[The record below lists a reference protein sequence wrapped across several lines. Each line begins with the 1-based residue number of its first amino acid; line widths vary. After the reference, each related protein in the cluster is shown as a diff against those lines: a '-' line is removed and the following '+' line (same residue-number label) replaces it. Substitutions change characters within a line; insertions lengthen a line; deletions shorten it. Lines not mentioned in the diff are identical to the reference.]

1 MVGTNLFNNNN
12 TVIFV
17 SAFTMTLN
25 CPMNFTLFPFD
36 TQRCKIEMGLPED
49 VTTKLDL
56 DVSDSLNDYKGYN
69 MQVCLCIISFVSIN
83 SLPMHCGKVLPSNK
97 KTSSIAGFT
106 LEMERK
112 PTTFAFLYILPSGRS
127 QLVYSRQF
135 ESMKCSKASFCLFLS
150 SALFVVV
157 SEISF
162 LIPPSAYPA
171 RCGLLLTTLLVRCSS
186 IGHCGN
192 SKQRNDV

>member
-1 MVGTNLFNNNN
+1 MWTPFSAMQIGEYTIDVKEVFGEKMVGTNLFNNNN

-25 CPMNFTLFPFD
+25 CPMDFTRFPFD

-69 MQVCLCIISFVSIN
+69 MQVCLCIISSLSIN
-83 SLPMHCGKVLPSNK
+83 SLPMHCGKVLPFNR

-112 PTTFAFLYILPSGRS
+112 PTTFGFLYILPSGRS

-135 ESMKCSKASFCLFLS
+135 ESMKCSKASFFLCPLLS
-150 SALFVVV
+150 SF
-157 SEISF
+157 
-162 LIPPSAYPA
+162 
-171 RCGLLLTTLLVRCSS
+171 RCRL
-186 IGHCGN
+186 
-192 SKQRNDV
+192 